1 MLNDLLIYT
10 TGYYISQ
17 FVRALQLVNLRAVFY
32 RTDRKNWKA
41 LNLFTAVVLYTEK
54 WQVNVLDWI

>member
-10 TGYYISQ
+10 TGCYISQ

-32 RTDRKNWKA
+32 RTDRKK
-41 LNLFTAVVLYTEK
+41 LKGIESLYGSS
-54 WQVNVLDWI
+54 LIH